1 MEELIVKEREI
12 RNQLEELVN
21 NSGLPALILKPIA
34 RDFYEQISQLE
45 QTQYENAKKIIEE
58 NKEKEKE
65 DGIQQN

>member
-1 MEELIVKEREI
+1 MEEIIIKEKEI

-45 QTQYENAKKIIEE
+45 QNQYEQAKKNLE
-58 NKEKEKE
+58 EKEKE
-65 DGIQQN
+65 NGLQ

>member
-45 QTQYENAKKIIEE
+45 QTQ
-58 NKEKEKE
+58 
-65 DGIQQN
+65 